1 MAEGPVDPNGVC
13 EVLAKIG
20 RPALIVDRQ
29 GQLIAANEL
38 TAKLLGPDL
47 HVVNG
52 RLISADPVACTK
64 LDALI
69 KALTLHQATA
79 EALAVRRKDG
89 PPIIIHGISLP
100 QTASG
105 PEKRATA
112 LLVLVDLKE
121 SLLPTQAQLVEAFGL
136 SWMEARIAL
145 KLAAGNPV
153 QSAARSS
160 GISYESARSLLKAA
174 FRKTGTHRQ
183 AELVALLYQM
193 TILRVPTVEGGQ

>member
-69 KALTLHQATA
+69 KALALHQTTA
-79 EALAVRRKDG
+79 EALTVRRKAG

-100 QTASG
+100 QTASS
-105 PEKRATA
+105 PEKRANA

-136 SWMEARIAL
+136 SWMEARA
-145 KLAAGNPV
+145 
-153 QSAARSS
+153 
-160 GISYESARSLLKAA
+160 
-174 FRKTGTHRQ
+174 
-183 AELVALLYQM
+183 
-193 TILRVPTVEGGQ
+193 